1 MAARSLDSKA
11 AGYMD
16 FAVDGAKRMQLL
28 INGLL
33 EYSRVGQDEKHE
45 STNAMAALANGGVL
59 LRPWV
64 VRRVLDPVSGEVV
77 VRREDA
83 LALAPGVWA
92 SHIFAAARGQEDP
105 HEVVA
110 DEAIGQW
117 ITLIGA
123 TTYNWKSILGGFL
136 LFRLFDIWKPF
147 PVRQAE
153 KLPGGFGIV
162 ADDVLAGVYGALV
175 LFAAGCFNLY

>member
-1 MAARSLDSKA
+1 MRKT
-11 AGYMD
+11 
-16 FAVDGAKRMQLL
+16 AKMNSRT
-28 INGLL
+28 
-33 EYSRVGQDEKHE
+33 SRVATPIATFLGLGYAPVAPGTAG
-45 STNAMAALANGGVL
+45 SLGAVAVAALMIRYRGWLQGEFAL
-59 LRPWV
+59 LSV
-64 VRRVLDPVSGEVV
+64 
-77 VRREDA
+77 

-92 SHIFAAARGQEDP
+92 SHVFAAARGQEDP
-105 HEVVA
+105 HEVVV